1 MNALGTIFPFLRRR
15 RNYKDAVHRTYIH
28 VNIPPSPSYTCLH
41 GEYVGITSFT
51 TTLKSIP
58 VESDE
63 ERRVLNTIANMYL
76 ELHLH
81 GYAGVI
87 LTTTSATYVLH
98 NHTYP
103 VRHTLAVY
111 AAFAT
116 VDILTAAAVAAV
128 G

>member
-41 GEYVGITSFT
+41 SNYIGITSFAT
-51 TTLKSIP
+51 KLKSIP
-58 VESDE
+58 VQSDE
-63 ERRVLNTIANMYL
+63 ERRVLKTIANMYL

-103 VRHTLAVY
+103 VRDMLPLY

-116 VDILTAAAVAAV
+116 VDILTTAAVDAA